1 MDLTSFETREALQ
14 EWIDE
19 QDEPEEVTEELSDQL
34 QGDELQGTPAQWV
47 VYEAP
52 SLMDEFPMGGV
63 VQPETLD
70 KKWDVYDEGRRRKY
84 GDEDEE
90 AQRAVF
96 DEVKASFED
105 LTGAVGGGPDR
116 EGDTEIELD
125 EDGKIVGIDD
135 WWINDDKEGRWM
147 REVDEFP
154 YFIFR
159 RLP

>member
-52 SLMDEFPMGGV
+52 SLMDGFPMGGV

-70 KKWDVYDEGRRRKY
+70 KRGMCMTKTEKKVRRRGRRSP
-84 GDEDEE
+84 E
-90 AQRAVF
+90 
-96 DEVKASFED
+96 SC
-105 LTGAVGGGPDR
+105 L
-116 EGDTEIELD
+116 
-125 EDGKIVGIDD
+125 
-135 WWINDDKEGRWM
+135 
-147 REVDEFP
+147 
-154 YFIFR
+154 
-159 RLP
+159 

>member
-52 SLMDEFPMGGV
+52 SLMDGFPMGGV

-70 KKWDVYDEGRRRKY
+70 KKWDVYDEDG
-84 GDEDEE
+84 EE
-90 AQRAVF
+90 STETRTTKPR
-96 DEVKASFED
+96 ELS
-105 LTGAVGGGPDR
+105 LTKSKHHSK
-116 EGDTEIELD
+116 T
-125 EDGKIVGIDD
+125 
-135 WWINDDKEGRWM
+135 
-147 REVDEFP
+147 
-154 YFIFR
+154 
-159 RLP
+159 